1 MCWHKKQ
8 KSWKYR
14 NKSLRALFCT
24 KIDIPIFRR
33 KKKNKPANVLLNCA
47 WSGKGSSLTIYIVN
61 LTENKA
67 SCFFFLHLLGPSDP
81 LKGVKVYFNLFSCP
95 EALILSFSLLQ
106 TSPSQ
111 IPLNPTFKLFPIC
124 GTFLSMSEG
133 PTITYAGKGVPA

>member
-1 MCWHKKQ
+1 M
-8 KSWKYR
+8 
-14 NKSLRALFCT
+14 
-24 KIDIPIFRR
+24 
-33 KKKNKPANVLLNCA
+33 LNCA

-81 LKGVKVYFNLFSCP
+81 LKGDKVYFNLFSCP

-111 IPLNPTFKLFPIC
+111 IPLNPTFKLFPTC

-133 PTITYAGKGVPA
+133 PTITYAGKGLPAQKKTHSPKKLGMRQQNAMIQNHVPEVCCSGNQSLKVVS